1 MMLDE
6 MKLASEKANAQ
17 KFQQKNGSLQRNDKK
32 NRKHR

>member
-17 KFQQKNGSLQRNDKK
+17 KFQQKDLIVDFVDGKSLSG
-32 NRKHR
+32 H